1 MSLRFEPLVLTQP
14 GHSCHGEAI
23 YPGIIDPSTG
33 ESIIKG
39 KTITG
44 FTTEAENDMHVL
56 DAIRSWKEPLIDEMA
71 AQVGAKCKL
80 ACAQSM
86 VVVWA

>member
-1 MSLRFEPLVLTQP
+1 
-14 GHSCHGEAI
+14 
-23 YPGIIDPSTG
+23 
-33 ESIIKG
+33 
-39 KTITG
+39 
-44 FTTEAENDMHVL
+44 MHVM

-86 VVVWA
+86 AVVWA